1 MTIDELNR
9 FRAKIAEFGLEEK
22 EVAEKIEGPARAE
35 MIDRGWE
42 AQYRYWGL
50 GGVTRGDARDEDLKA
65 DAERHGLLFNPDDIS
80 NITEAYESEFEEL
93 LWKKLNEMSIG
104 GD

>member
-9 FRAKIAEFGLEEK
+9 FREKIAELGLEEK
-22 EVAEKIEGPARAE
+22 EVAEKIEAAARAE

-42 AQYRYWGL
+42 APYRYWGL
-50 GGVTRGDARDEDLKA
+50 GGITRGDASDEDLKA
-65 DAERHGLLFNPDDIS
+65 DAEGHGLPFNPDDIS

-93 LWKKLNEMSIG
+93 LWQKLNEMRVKK
-104 GD
+104 D

>member
-9 FRAKIAEFGLEEK
+9 FRAKIAELGLEEK
-22 EVAEKIEGPARAE
+22 EVAEKIEAAARAE
-35 MIDRGWE
+35 MIDKGWE

-50 GGVTRGDARDEDLKA
+50 GGITRGDASDEDLKA
-65 DAERHGLLFNPDDIS
+65 DAERHGLTFNPDDIS
-80 NITEAYESEFEEL
+80 NITEVYESEFEEL
-93 LWKKLNEMSIG
+93 LWKKLNEMKVA